1 MDGEP
6 LERVPLRDN
15 GVGQGL
21 VLTTVALMGLGVV
34 MVFSAAGGASTA
46 WYRRT
51 DVRQALFA
59 AAALVLLGALWRV
72 DYRWLAR
79 RPWAGRGVLGF
90 VPSPAVLLLAVGLA
104 GAALVLVPGI
114 GHSVGGCRRWLRF
127 WEIGIQPSEV
137 LKFAL
142 LIALAALLARPGA
155 DPRRFSHAML
165 PAVVAIGLAV
175 GLVVK
180 HDFGQAAIIGLG
192 AVALL
197 FIAGVPWWHLM
208 SLAAPA
214 AGGFYA
220 FVVCD
225 PKRWARI
232 DAMLHPFAPDNAS
245 AYQPLQSMIAVAS
258 GASPAG
264 LGGGL
269 AKYGYL
275 PEGETDFIFS
285 IVCNELGLPGAAA
298 VIALLAVWAI
308 LARKAAASAPDRFG
322 ALLAGGLG
330 FLIVAQAA
338 MHVAVAVV
346 WMPPTGVAL
355 PFVSAGG
362 TSLLM
367 TAAATALIASV
378 ASRRRTGPATRL
390 ATALNATRS

>member
-1 MDGEP
+1 MEGEH
-6 LERVPLRDN
+6 LKRVPMRDN
-15 GVGQGL
+15 PVGQGL
-21 VLTTVALMGLGVV
+21 ILATLALMGLGVV
-34 MVFSAAGGASTA
+34 MVFSATGGASAA

-51 DVRQALFA
+51 DIRQALFA
-59 AAALVLLGALWRV
+59 AAALVILGVLWRM

-79 RPWAGRGVLGF
+79 RPWAGRRVLGC
-90 VPSPAVLLLAVGLA
+90 VPPPAALLLAAGLA
-104 GAALVLVPGI
+104 GAVLVLIPGI

-155 DPRRFSHAML
+155 DPRRLSHALL
-165 PAVVAIGLAV
+165 PAVVAMGLAV

-232 DAMLHPFAPDNAS
+232 DAMLHPFTSNNPS

-258 GASPAG
+258 GAAPAG

-298 VIALLAVWAI
+298 VIALLVVWAL

-330 FLIVAQAA
+330 LLVVAQAA

-367 TAAATALIASV
+367 TAAAAALIVSV
-378 ASRRRTGPATRL
+378 ASRRRADTPPRLGTAMPATR
-390 ATALNATRS
+390 S